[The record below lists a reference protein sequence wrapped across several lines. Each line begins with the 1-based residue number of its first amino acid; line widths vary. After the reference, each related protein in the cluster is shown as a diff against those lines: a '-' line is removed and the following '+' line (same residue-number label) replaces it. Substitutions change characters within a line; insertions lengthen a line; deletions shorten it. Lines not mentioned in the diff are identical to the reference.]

1 MGDSDM
7 PRKDRPCLVRQESFG
22 GTVFNMNN
30 GKRIYVNNDEF
41 SLLEETRILTDNLQA
56 ELKAVANNVIIRKPF
71 ELFNHSFSGP
81 DKVFFELTRSC
92 NIRCIDCFNASG
104 IALPGEMKK
113 DQILKTIDDLAE
125 FGAQEIRFTG
135 GEPMI
140 SKSLPNYVRRTND
153 WGLRT
158 SIGTNA
164 MLATG
169 SLTQILAES
178 GLDTAIVSIDGLEES
193 HNRVRGKG
201 SFAKTLEGMKNLRKE
216 GIEVRVNMV
225 ILRVNVTDVVPF
237 VEMAVTEGL
246 SVMLR
251 RFIASGRGEHLTQG
265 GITWEEY
272 EKLRQDLDPYL
283 KNSQVHVDGH
293 YLKSE
298 QTPSRIPLPFQRS
311 ACSAGQRGLVILPD
325 GHIQTCGFLA
335 ALGEPSYGNV
345 VDTPI
350 SKLWKQTVTSR
361 YLLTRRAMIDQSSP
375 SKSWGN
381 ECLALIETGQ
391 SH

>member
-1 MGDSDM
+1 MSQ
-7 PRKDRPCLVRQESFG
+7 RDRQCLVRQESFG
-22 GTVFNMNN
+22 GTVFNVNN
-30 GKRIYVNNDEF
+30 GKRLYIDNDEF
-41 SLLEETRILTDNLQA
+41 SLLERTQTLTDDLRV
-56 ELKAVANNVIIRKPF
+56 ELKATTDYVIIRRPP
-71 ELFNHSFSGP
+71 ELFDYSFSGP

-104 IALPGEMKK
+104 IALPGELKE
-113 DQILKTIDDLAE
+113 DQILKTIDELAE

-140 SKSLPNYVRRTND
+140 SKSLPNYIRRAND

-164 MLATG
+164 MLATI
-169 SLTQILAES
+169 SLAQRLGES
-178 GLDTAIVSIDGLEES
+178 GLDAAIVSIDGLEES

-216 GIEVRVNMV
+216 AVEVRVNMV
-225 ILRVNVTDVVPF
+225 VLRVNFTDVLPF
-237 VEMAVTEGL
+237 VEMAVREGL

-272 EKLRQDLDPYL
+272 ERLRQDLDPYL

-298 QTPSRIPLPFQRS
+298 QTPSRITLPFQRS

-325 GHIQTCGFLA
+325 GNIQTCGFLA

-345 VDTPI
+345 VNTPI
-350 SKLWKQTVTSR
+350 SELWKQTITSR

>member
-1 MGDSDM
+1 MS
-7 PRKDRPCLVRQESFG
+7 RQDRPSLMRQEFFG
-22 GTVFNMNN
+22 GTVLNVNN
-30 GKRIYVNNDEF
+30 GKRLYIDNDEF
-41 SLLEETRILTDNLQA
+41 SLMERMATLTDSLQA
-56 ELKAVANNVIIRKPF
+56 ELKAATNNVIIRKPP
-71 ELFNHSFSGP
+71 ELFDYSFSGP

-104 IALPGEMKK
+104 IALPAELKQ
-113 DQILKTIDDLAE
+113 DQVLKTVDDLAE

-140 SKSLPNYVRRTND
+140 SKSLPYYIGRANNG
-153 WGLRT
+153 GLRT

-164 MLATG
+164 MLATP
-169 SLTQILAES
+169 SLAHMLAEN
-178 GLDTAIVSIDGLEES
+178 GLDAAIVSIDGLEES

-216 GIEVRVNMV
+216 GVEVRVNMV
-225 ILRVNVTDVVPF
+225 VLRVNLADVVPF
-237 VEMAVTEGL
+237 VEMAVNEGL

-251 RFIASGRGEHLTQG
+251 RFIASGRGEHLTRG

-298 QTPSRIPLPFQRS
+298 QVASRIPLPFQRS

-325 GHIQTCGFLA
+325 GNIQTCGFLA

-345 VDTPI
+345 TDTPI